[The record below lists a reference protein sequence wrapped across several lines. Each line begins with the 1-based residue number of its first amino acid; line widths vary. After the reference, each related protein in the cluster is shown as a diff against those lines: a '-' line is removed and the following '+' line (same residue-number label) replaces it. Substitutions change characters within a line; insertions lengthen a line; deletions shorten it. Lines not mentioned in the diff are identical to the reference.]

1 MRRHVKIATTVAASM
16 GLLGALPAIAGYEVE
31 LGDGHKIA
39 FGGYL
44 KADLRYV
51 DGDVAYQDYWLGNAP
66 SGTPTDTQKL
76 GFSIRESRFNT
87 KYTHNDVSAFLEF
100 DLYGG
105 GGNEVVSNSTNPRIR
120 HAFIKYKNF
129 LVGQTWSTFMNTSAL
144 PETLD
149 FAGPTVAEVFIR
161 QSQIRYSINGFDFAI
176 ENPET
181 NGDGDVG
188 ASSSG
193 VGLSGE
199 NGDLEESTPDLIAKY
214 TFKGDWGHISTAAMV
229 RKVDQGDEGIEDT
242 ATALSIAG
250 KIMLGKDDFRFQ
262 VNVGEP
268 GRYVGPALTADIVT
282 DPADNEVKVEET
294 TAFAAAY
301 RHIWQKDLRSTLFY
315 GTAETDILERERT
328 HWGIN
333 LIKDLDDHLSAGVE
347 LGNFE
352 VADSGTDTAD
362 SNYLQMSL
370 KFTF

>member
-1 MRRHVKIATTVAASM
+1 MKKAARLAAITS
-16 GLLGALPAIAGYEVE
+16 LLASTSTMAGYEFE
-31 LGDGHKIA
+31 PTPGHKIA

-76 GFSIRESRFNT
+76 GFNIRETRFNM
-87 KYTHNDVSAFLEF
+87 KYTHDDVSAFVEF

-105 GGNEVVSNSTNPRIR
+105 NGNEVVSNSTNPRIR
-120 HAFIKYKNF
+120 HAFIKYDKL
-129 LVGQTWSTFMNTSAL
+129 LVGQTWSTFMNTAAL

-161 QSQIRYSINGFDFAI
+161 QSQIRYSTHGFDFAI

-181 NGDGDVG
+181 NGDGDNG
-188 ASSSG
+188 TSSSG
-193 VGLSGE
+193 VGLSGS
-199 NGDLEESTPDLIAKY
+199 NADAEEKFPDLIAKY
-214 TFKGDWGHISTAAMV
+214 TFKGDWGHVSTAAMV
-229 RKVDQGDEGIEDT
+229 RKLDQGDDGIDDT

-250 KIMLGKDDFRFQ
+250 KIMIGQDDLRFQ

-282 DPADNEVKVEET
+282 NPENNNVEVEET
-294 TAFAAAY
+294 TAYTAAY
-301 RHIWQKDLRSTLFY
+301 RHIWQSDMRSTIFY

-328 HWGIN
+328 HWGVNFIRDIN
-333 LIKDLDDHLSAGVE
+333 KHLAAGVE

-352 VADSGTDTAD
+352 VADAGADSAD
-362 SNYLQMSL
+362 SNYLQGSL